1 MRPCK
6 LATRLRKEF
15 LRALRV
21 AYPRLA
27 PANTQAATRQ
37 LENCAFNFTSLRW
50 LGTGCIGDTY
60 LVRTANGLA
69 ALKQSFSA
77 DKRRLHPAQA
87 NDLFDQEV
95 AVQEV
100 AAAAKVGP
108 RVLATCRQPRQLAE
122 MNVSSHHWFS
132 EALVGRWLDEHVAEA
147 HCPASHLWGE
157 QRPSSPGLAPF
168 CQELD
173 GLLSAMDSHGL
184 MQGDWKLTHIL
195 RSADKGGLRVIDF
208 SHASMHN
215 ASLPSGANWC
225 VYTSL
230 QLYASRLND
239 KWLRA
244 APERCLL
251 RCLLGLGQHSGVL
264 SKETAASI
272 FGARQLA
279 TNRHCRQILET
290 VLHMAD
296 AGPPATAAE
305 PRRLQPGCSTRATR
319 THFEMV
325 RHVLDEANRA
335 WGEQHTR
342 K

>member
-1 MRPCK
+1 MQ
-6 LATRLRKEF
+6 LDADVEADRLRAMRKARREGSGGGGGG
-15 LRALRV
+15 
-21 AYPRLA
+21 
-27 PANTQAATRQ
+27 
-37 LENCAFNFTSLRW
+37 E
-50 LGTGCIGDTY
+50 GDGVGAE
-60 LVRTANGLA
+60 L
-69 ALKQSFSA
+69 FSA
-77 DKRRLHPAQA
+77 SLPTQDRE
-87 NDLFDQEV
+87 DEDW
-95 AVQEV
+95 
-100 AAAAKVGP
+100 AA
-108 RVLATCRQPRQLAE
+108 
-122 MNVSSHHWFS
+122 
-132 EALVGRWLDEHVAEA
+132 
-147 HCPASHLWGE
+147 
-157 QRPSSPGLAPF
+157 
-168 CQELD
+168 
-173 GLLSAMDSHGL
+173 GL